1 MTNPMATKPK
11 PKPIPGS
18 REDFLNLWGS
28 RRAAI
33 QAQHDPVACRS
44 RGMHGLAEV
53 VQQTQNMAMKIMDQD
68 MEWVWAGELGKL
80 WQWAQRVDLG
90 LLREQ
95 LEGLETIQAE
105 HCIPNSYNWQILE
118 GVMNMLGELR
128 DLLEKGKGGDKDGR

>member
-1 MTNPMATKPK
+1 MTNPITNLNPK
-11 PKPIPGS
+11 PNIVPGS

-33 QAQHDPVACRS
+33 QALHDPVACRS

-105 HCIPNSYNWQILE
+105 HCSPNGYNWQILE

-128 DLLEKGKGGDKDGR
+128 DLLEKETNNGR

>member
-1 MTNPMATKPK
+1 MTNPITNLNPK
-11 PKPIPGS
+11 PNIVPGS

-33 QAQHDPVACRS
+33 QALHDPVACRS

-95 LEGLETIQAE
+95 LDELARIQTGPGALKWE
-105 HCIPNSYNWQILE
+105 ALE

-128 DLLEKGKGGDKDGR
+128 DLLEKEANNGR